1 VSHGGY
7 SGEQSLVSARW
18 EGSQMS
24 ISRSFV
30 RRDIRSQTRIP
41 ASVEEV
47 VRQSKGGRAVEGE
60 HSAIFGIVDGRRRGR
75 GLLGGTGVHVLHR
88 GDLIN
93 NRARVFASP
102 GISMSK
108 VRVSF
113 RRRTRWNRELYYV
126 SRA

>member
-24 ISRSFV
+24 MSRSFV

-41 ASVEEV
+41 ASMEEV
-47 VRQSKGGRAVEGE
+47 VRQSKGGRVVEGE
-60 HSAIFGIVDGRRRGR
+60 HSTIFGIVDGRRRGR
-75 GLLGGTGVHVLHR
+75 RLLGRTGVHVLHR

-93 NRARVFASP
+93 DRARVFASP
-102 GISMSK
+102 SISTSK
-108 VRVSF
+108 VRVGF
-113 RRRTRWNRELYYV
+113 RRCTLWNGELYYV